1 MPQIPNDTRWNSQ
14 VECLSTF
21 LNNFNDYVDIMEK
34 SIENE
39 SSLFTQNIIKILENR
54 EVYRK
59 AQQLQKQLKLFAAAL
74 DKVSSSH

>member
-1 MPQIPNDTRWNSQ
+1 MPQIPNETRWNSQ
-14 VECLSTF
+14 VKCLNTF

-74 DKVSSSH
+74 DKVSSSQ